1 MSDWVLIYEG
11 FDPTRERQRETL
23 CTLGN
28 GYFATRGAAHEAN
41 ADSTHYPGTYLA
53 GGYNRLQTEIEGRT
67 IENEDLVNLPNW
79 LVLTFRHPGEAWFN
93 LTDVE
98 LLSYRQTLDLKAG
111 VLHRSYQYQDRQGRK
126 TTVSSRRFV
135 HLGLPHLAGL
145 EVVITPDNWSGP
157 LEIHTGL
164 DGRVRNTGVARY
176 AALNN
181 LHFTPLEASAFGQNG
196 IFLCTETCQSKVR
209 IAQAARTG
217 FFPDAAWAHLPRNLV
232 QDRDY
237 IGQDCTIPMTEA
249 QPLSVEK
256 IVTLY
261 TSRDHGI
268 SECGE
273 EARDALMHAGGF
285 EDLLRS
291 HAQHWEQTWQQC
303 DLGLQGG
310 EGSQLTLRLHL
321 FHLLQT
327 VSPHTIELDAGV
339 PARGWHGEA
348 YRGHVFWDE
357 LYIFPVLTLRFPALT
372 KALLLYRHRRLEQAR
387 RNAGQAGFSGAL
399 YPWQSGSN
407 GREESQILHLNPKSG
422 RWIPDH
428 STLQRHVNA
437 AIAYNIWQYAEAT
450 DDWEFLSTHGAEMF
464 LEIARFWVSATSYN
478 PDKERYEIL
487 RVMGPDEYHDQYPDA
502 EIPGLNNNAYTN
514 LTVVW
519 ILCRAL
525 ELLDRLAAS
534 SRTEVR
540 DLLHVSP
547 TEIALWEDISRKM
560 FLPFHDQGILSQF
573 EGYDALA
580 EFEWERYRQQYGD
593 IHRLDR
599 ILEAEG
605 DSTNRYKL
613 SKQADVLMLLYLFP
627 MEELRSLFDRLG
639 YPFQTD
645 TISRNV
651 EYYSRRTAHGSSL
664 SRVVHAWVMTRSDPE
679 LAWELFK
686 DALGVDV
693 SDLQPG
699 TTAEGIHLGAMSGT
713 VDLMQRAYTGWETRD
728 GTLSFN
734 PCLPAAVE
742 ALHLRLRYRGHSL
755 DVTVTQDTF
764 QLASRPGRA
773 ASIQVSIQGQAHTLT
788 PGQTI
793 KTIL

>member
-1 MSDWVLIYEG
+1 MSDWALIYDG
-11 FDPTRERQRETL
+11 FDPAKERLREAL

-28 GYFATRGAAHEAN
+28 GYFATRGAAPEAH
-41 ADSTHYPGTYLA
+41 ADATHYPGTYLA
-53 GGYNRLQTEIEGRT
+53 GGYNRLQTGIEGRT

-79 LVLTFRHPGEAWFN
+79 LVLTFRHPGEEWFN
-93 LTDVE
+93 IQAVD
-98 LLSYRQTLDLKAG
+98 LLSYQQTLDLKAG
-111 VLHRSYQYQDRQGRK
+111 VLHRSYQFQDREGRK
-126 TTVSSRRFV
+126 TTVNSRRFV
-135 HLGLPHLAGL
+135 HLGDPHLAGL

-164 DGRVRNTGVARY
+164 DGRVRNTGVPRY

-181 LHFTPLEASAFGQNG
+181 RHLSPLEAFAFGHDG
-196 IFLCTETCQSKVR
+196 IFLCTETTQSKVR

-217 FFPDAAWAHLPRNLV
+217 CFPDTAWTDLPGTPV
-232 QDRDY
+232 QERDY
-237 IGQDCTIPMTEA
+237 IGRECTIPMMEG
-249 QPLSVEK
+249 QPLTIEK
-256 IVTLY
+256 IASLY

-273 EARDALMHAGGF
+273 EARDALVHAGRF

-291 HAQHWEQTWQQC
+291 HTQRWNQVWQQC
-303 DLGLQGG
+303 DLGLQGD
-310 EGSQLTLRLHL
+310 EDSQLTLRLHL

-327 VSPHTIELDAGV
+327 VSSHTVELDAGV

-348 YRGHVFWDE
+348 YRGHIFWDE
-357 LYIFPVLTLRFPALT
+357 LYIFPVLNLRFPALT

-387 RNAGQAGFSGAL
+387 RNAAQTGFSGAM

-407 GREESQILHLNPKSG
+407 GREESQVLHLNPKSG
-422 RWIPDH
+422 RWIPDL

-437 AIAYNIWQYAEAT
+437 AIAYNIWEYVEAT
-450 DDWEFLSTHGAEMF
+450 DDREFLSTQGAEMF

-487 RVMGPDEYHDQYPDA
+487 RVMGPDEYHDQYPDS
-502 EIPGLNNNAYTN
+502 ETPGLNNNAYTN
-514 LTVVW
+514 VMVVW

-534 SRTEVR
+534 TRTEVR

-547 TEIALWEDISRKM
+547 TEVALWEDISRKM
-560 FLPFHDQGILSQF
+560 FVPFHDEGIISQF
-573 EGYDALA
+573 EGYEALA
-580 EFEWERYRQQYGD
+580 EFEWERYRQKYGD

-613 SKQADVLMLLYLFP
+613 SKQADVLMLFYLFSP
-627 MEELRSLFDRLG
+627 EELRDLFERLG
-639 YPFQTD
+639 YAFRTD
-645 TISRNV
+645 TMSRNV
-651 EYYSRRTAHGSSL
+651 EYYSKRTAHGSSL

-693 SDLQPG
+693 SDLQAG
-699 TTAEGIHLGAMSGT
+699 TTAEGIHTGAMAGT
-713 VDLMQRAYTGWETRD
+713 VDLMQRAYTGWESRD
-728 GTLSFN
+728 GTLCFN
-734 PCLPAAVE
+734 PCLPPKVE
-742 ALHLRLRYRGHSL
+742 ALHLRVRYRGHSL

-764 QLASRPGRA
+764 QLTSRPGLTA
-773 ASIQVSIQGQAHTLT
+773 PIQVSVKGQAHTLA
-788 PGQTI
+788 PGHTI
-793 KTIL
+793 KTNL

>member
-1 MSDWVLIYEG
+1 MSDWTLIYEG
-11 FDPTRERQRETL
+11 FDPAKERLREAL

-28 GYFATRGAAHEAN
+28 GYFATRGAAPEAN

-79 LVLTFRHPGEAWFN
+79 LVLTFRHPGDDWFN
-93 LTDVE
+93 VQTVD
-98 LLSYRQTLDLKAG
+98 LLSYRQTLDLKTG
-111 VLHRSYQYQDRQGRK
+111 VLHRSYQFQDREGRK

-135 HLGLPHLAGL
+135 HLGDPHLAGL

-164 DGRVRNTGVARY
+164 DGRVRNTGVPRY
-176 AALNN
+176 AALNSRH
-181 LHFTPLEASAFGQNG
+181 LSPLEASAFGHDG
-196 IFLCTETCQSKVR
+196 IFLCTETTQSKVR
-209 IAQAARTG
+209 IAQAACTG
-217 FFPDAAWAHLPRNLV
+217 FFPDAAWADLPRTPV
-232 QDRDY
+232 KDRNY
-237 IGQDCTIPMTEA
+237 IGQECTIPMTEG
-249 QPLSVEK
+249 QPLTIEK
-256 IVTLY
+256 IASLY

-273 EARDALMHAGGF
+273 EARDALVHAGRF

-291 HAQHWEQTWQQC
+291 HTQHWDQVWQQC

-327 VSPHTIELDAGV
+327 VSSHTIELDAGV

-357 LYIFPVLTLRFPALT
+357 LYIFPVLNLRFPAIT
-372 KALLLYRHRRLEQAR
+372 KSLLLYRHRRLEQAR
-387 RNAGQAGFSGAL
+387 RNARTAGFSGAL

-407 GREESQILHLNPKSG
+407 GREESQVLHLNPKSG
-422 RWIPDH
+422 RWIPDN
-428 STLQRHVNA
+428 SLLQRHVNA
-437 AIAYNIWQYAEAT
+437 AIAYNVWQYAEAT
-450 DDWEFLSTHGAEMF
+450 DDWEFLSTSGAEMF
-464 LEIARFWVSATSYN
+464 LEIARFWASTTSYN

-487 RVMGPDEYHDQYPDA
+487 RVMGPDEYHDEYPDA
-502 EIPGLNNNAYTN
+502 ETPGLNNNAYTN
-514 LTVVW
+514 LMVVW

-534 SRTEVR
+534 SRNEVR

-547 TEIALWEDISRKM
+547 TEVALWEDISRKM
-560 FLPFHDQGILSQF
+560 FVPFHEEGIISQF
-573 EGYDALA
+573 EDYDALA

-605 DSTNRYKL
+605 NSTNRYKL
-613 SKQADVLMLLYLFP
+613 SKQADVLMLFYLFSP
-627 MEELRSLFDRLG
+627 EELCDLFDRLG
-639 YPFQTD
+639 YSFRTD

-664 SRVVHAWVMTRSDPE
+664 SRVVHAWVMTRSDPA

-686 DALGVDV
+686 DALDVDV
-693 SDLQPG
+693 SDLQAG
-699 TTAEGIHLGAMSGT
+699 TTAEGIHTGAMAGT
-713 VDLMQRAYTGWETRD
+713 VDLMQRAYTGWKSRD
-728 GTLSFN
+728 GALSFN

-742 ALHLRLRYRGHSL
+742 ALHLRVRYRGHAL
-755 DVTVTQDTF
+755 DLTVTQGTF

-773 ASIQVSIQGQAHTLT
+773 APIQVSVKGQAHVLA

-793 KTIL
+793 KANL

>member
-1 MSDWVLIYEG
+1 MSDWFLIYDG
-11 FDPTRERQRETL
+11 FDPAREGQRETL

-79 LVLTFRHPGEAWFN
+79 LVLTFRHPGDKWFN
-93 LTDVE
+93 LTAVD

-111 VLHRSYQYQDRQGRK
+111 VLHRSYQFQDHRGRK

-135 HLGLPHLAGL
+135 HLGVPHFAGL
-145 EVVITPDNWSGP
+145 EVVITPHNWSGP
-157 LEIHTGL
+157 LEMHTGL

-176 AALNN
+176 QALNN
-181 LHFTPLEASAFGQNG
+181 AHLSALETSAFGHDG
-196 IFLCTETCQSKVR
+196 IFLCMETRQSKVR

-217 FFPDAAWAHLPRNLV
+217 FFPDTAWAHLPRNLV
-232 QDRDY
+232 RDRDY
-237 IGQDCTIPMTEA
+237 IGQECTIPMTEG
-249 QPLSVEK
+249 QPLTVEK

-273 EARDALMHAGGF
+273 DARDALIHAGRF

-291 HAQHWEQTWQQC
+291 HTRHWEQVWQQC

-348 YRGHVFWDE
+348 YRGHIFWDE

-464 LEIARFWVSATSYN
+464 LEIARFWASTASYN
-478 PDKERYEIL
+478 HDKERYEIL
-487 RVMGPDEYHDQYPDA
+487 RVMGPDEYHDQYPNA
-502 EIPGLNNNAYTN
+502 EAPGLNNNAYTN
-514 LTVVW
+514 LMVVW

-525 ELLDRLAAS
+525 ELLDRLAES
-534 SRTEVR
+534 SRNEVR

-547 TEIALWEDISRKM
+547 TEVALWEDISRKM
-560 FLPFHDQGILSQF
+560 FLPFHEEGILSQF
-573 EGYDALA
+573 EGYEALA
-580 EFEWERYRQQYGD
+580 EFDWERYRQQYGD

-627 MEELRSLFDRLG
+627 REELRSLFDRLG

-664 SRVVHAWVMTRSDPE
+664 SRVVHAWVMTRSNPE

-713 VDLMQRAYTGWETRD
+713 VDLIQRAYTGWETRD

-742 ALHLRLRYRGHSL
+742 ALHLRVRYRGHSL

>member
-1 MSDWVLIYEG
+1 MSDWALIYDG
-11 FDPTRERQRETL
+11 FDPAQERLREAL

-28 GYFATRGAAHEAN
+28 GYFATRGAAPEAH
-41 ADSTHYPGTYLA
+41 ADATHYPGTYLA

-79 LVLTFRHPGEAWFN
+79 LVLTFRHPGDEWFN
-93 LTDVE
+93 IQAVD
-98 LLSYRQTLDLKAG
+98 LLSYQQTLDLKAG
-111 VLHRSYQYQDRQGRK
+111 VLHRSYQFEDSRGRT
-126 TTVSSRRFV
+126 TTVHSRRFV
-135 HLGLPHLAGL
+135 HLGVPHLAGL

-164 DGRVRNTGVARY
+164 DGRVRNTGVPRY

-181 LHFTPLEASAFGQNG
+181 RHLSPLEASAFGHDG
-196 IFLCTETCQSKVR
+196 IFLCMETTQSKVR

-217 FFPDAAWAHLPRNLV
+217 FFPDAAWADLPMTTV
-232 QDRDY
+232 QERDY
-237 IGQDCTIPMTEA
+237 TGQECTIPMTEGR
-249 QPLSVEK
+249 PLTIEK

-273 EARDALMHAGGF
+273 EARDALVHAGRF

-291 HAQHWEQTWQQC
+291 HTQRWAQVWQQC

-310 EGSQLTLRLHL
+310 DGSQLTLRVHL

-327 VSPHTIELDAGV
+327 VSSHTVELDAGV

-387 RNAGQAGFSGAL
+387 RNAAQAGFSGAM

-407 GREESQILHLNPKSG
+407 GREESQVLHLNPKSG
-422 RWIPDH
+422 RWIPDL

-437 AIAYNIWQYAEAT
+437 AIAYNVWQYVEAT
-450 DDWEFLSTHGAEMF
+450 DDWEFLAGQGAEMF

-478 PDKERYEIL
+478 PGKERYEIV
-487 RVMGPDEYHDQYPDA
+487 RVMGPDEYHDQYPDS
-502 EIPGLNNNAYTN
+502 ETPGLNNNAYTN
-514 LTVVW
+514 VMVVW

-534 SRTEVR
+534 TRTDVR

-547 TEIALWEDISRKM
+547 TEAALWEDISRKM
-560 FLPFHDQGILSQF
+560 FVPFHDEGIISQF
-573 EGYDALA
+573 EGYETLA
-580 EFEWERYRQQYGD
+580 EFDWAGYRQRYGD

-613 SKQADVLMLLYLFP
+613 SKQADVLMLLYLFSP
-627 MEELRSLFDRLG
+627 EDLHALFDRLG
-639 YPFQTD
+639 YPFPVD
-645 TISRNV
+645 TVSRNV
-651 EYYSRRTAHGSSL
+651 EYYSKRTAHGSSL
-664 SRVVHAWVMTRSDPE
+664 SRVVHAWVMARSDPD
-679 LAWELFK
+679 LAWDLFK
-686 DALGVDV
+686 DALNVDV
-693 SDLQPG
+693 SDLQAG
-699 TTAEGIHLGAMSGT
+699 TTAEGIHTGAMAGT
-713 VDLMQRAYTGWETRD
+713 VDLVQRAYTGWESRD

-734 PCLPAAVE
+734 PCLPSAVE

-755 DVTVTQDTF
+755 DVSVAPGKF
-764 QLASRPGRA
+764 QLASRPGHA
-773 ASIQVSIQGQAHTLT
+773 APLQVSIKGHSHALS
-788 PGQTI
+788 PGHTI
-793 KTIL
+793 KTNL

>member
-1 MSDWVLIYEG
+1 MSDWALIYEG
-11 FDPTRERQRETL
+11 FDPARERLREAL

-28 GYFATRGAAHEAN
+28 GYFATRGAAPEAN

-53 GGYNRLQTEIEGRT
+53 GGYNRLPTEIEGRT

-79 LVLTFRHPGEAWFN
+79 LALTFRHPGGEWFN
-93 LTDVE
+93 IQDVD
-98 LLSYRQTLDLKAG
+98 LISYRQTLDLKAG
-111 VLHRSYQYQDRQGRK
+111 VLHRSYQCQDREGRK
-126 TTVSSRRFV
+126 TTVNSRRFV

-145 EVVITPDNWSGP
+145 EITITPDNWSGP
-157 LEIHTGL
+157 LEIHAGL
-164 DGRVRNTGVARY
+164 DGRVRNTGVPRY

-181 LHFTPLEASAFGQNG
+181 LHLSPLEASAFGHDG
-196 IFLCTETCQSKVR
+196 IFLCTETTQSKVR

-217 FFPDAAWAHLPRNLV
+217 FFPDAAWAELPRTPV
-232 QDRDY
+232 QSRDY
-237 IGQDCTIPMTEA
+237 VGQDCTIPMTEGR
-249 QPLSVEK
+249 PLTVEK
-256 IVTLY
+256 IASLY

-273 EARDALMHAGGF
+273 EARDALAHAGRF

-291 HAQHWEQTWQQC
+291 HAQHWDQVWQQC

-327 VSPHTIELDAGV
+327 VSSHTIELDAGV

-348 YRGHVFWDE
+348 YRGHIFWDE
-357 LYIFPVLTLRFPALT
+357 VYIFPVLNLRFPALT

-387 RNAGQAGFSGAL
+387 RNAAAAGFSGAL

-422 RWIPDH
+422 RWIPDN
-428 STLQRHVNA
+428 SLLQRHVNA
-437 AIAYNIWQYAEAT
+437 AIAYNVWQYAEVT
-450 DDWEFLSTHGAEMF
+450 DDWEFLSTRGAEMF
-464 LEIARFWVSATSYN
+464 LEIARFWVSTTSFN
-478 PDKERYEIL
+478 PDKGRYEIL
-487 RVMGPDEYHDQYPDA
+487 RVMGPDEYHDQYPDDEA
-502 EIPGLNNNAYTN
+502 PGLNNNAYTN
-514 LTVVW
+514 LMVAW

-525 ELLDRLAAS
+525 ELLDRLEQS
-534 SRTEVR
+534 SCTEVR
-540 DLLHVSP
+540 DLLHISP
-547 TEIALWEDISRKM
+547 TEVALWDDVSRKM
-560 FLPFHDQGILSQF
+560 FVPFHGEGIISQF
-573 EGYDALA
+573 EGYDALG

-605 DSTNRYKL
+605 DSPNRYKL
-613 SKQADVLMLLYLFP
+613 SKQADVLMLFYLFSP
-627 MEELRSLFDRLG
+627 EELEEMFERLG
-639 YPFQTD
+639 YPFRTD
-645 TISRNV
+645 TMSRNV
-651 EYYSRRTAHGSSL
+651 EYYSKRTAHGSSL
-664 SRVVHAWVMTRSDPE
+664 SRVVQAWVMTKSDPA

-693 SDLQPG
+693 LDLQAG
-699 TTAEGIHLGAMSGT
+699 TTAEGIHTGAMAGT
-713 VDLMQRAYTGWETRD
+713 VDLMQRAYTGWESRN
-728 GTLSFN
+728 GALSFN

-742 ALHLRLRYRGHSL
+742 ALHLRVRYRGHSL

-764 QLASRPGRA
+764 QLVSRPGRA
-773 ASIQVSIQGQAHTLT
+773 APIQVSINNQSQPLI

-793 KTIL
+793 RTAL

>member
-1 MSDWVLIYEG
+1 
-11 FDPTRERQRETL
+11 
-23 CTLGN
+23 
-28 GYFATRGAAHEAN
+28 
-41 ADSTHYPGTYLA
+41 
-53 GGYNRLQTEIEGRT
+53 
-67 IENEDLVNLPNW
+67 
-79 LVLTFRHPGEAWFN
+79 
-93 LTDVE
+93 
-98 LLSYRQTLDLKAG
+98 
-111 VLHRSYQYQDRQGRK
+111 
-126 TTVSSRRFV
+126 
-135 HLGLPHLAGL
+135 
-145 EVVITPDNWSGP
+145 
-157 LEIHTGL
+157 
-164 DGRVRNTGVARY
+164 
-176 AALNN
+176 
-181 LHFTPLEASAFGQNG
+181 
-196 IFLCTETCQSKVR
+196 
-209 IAQAARTG
+209 
-217 FFPDAAWAHLPRNLV
+217 
-232 QDRDY
+232 
-237 IGQDCTIPMTEA
+237 
-249 QPLSVEK
+249 
-256 IVTLY
+256 
-261 TSRDHGI
+261 
-268 SECGE
+268 
-273 EARDALMHAGGF
+273 
-285 EDLLRS
+285 
-291 HAQHWEQTWQQC
+291 
-303 DLGLQGG
+303 
-310 EGSQLTLRLHL
+310 
-321 FHLLQT
+321 
-327 VSPHTIELDAGV
+327 
-339 PARGWHGEA
+339 
-348 YRGHVFWDE
+348 
-357 LYIFPVLTLRFPALT
+357 
-372 KALLLYRHRRLEQAR
+372 
-387 RNAGQAGFSGAL
+387 
-399 YPWQSGSN
+399 
-407 GREESQILHLNPKSG
+407 
-422 RWIPDH
+422 
-428 STLQRHVNA
+428 
-437 AIAYNIWQYAEAT
+437 
-450 DDWEFLSTHGAEMF
+450 
-464 LEIARFWVSATSYN
+464 
-478 PDKERYEIL
+478 
-487 RVMGPDEYHDQYPDA
+487 
-502 EIPGLNNNAYTN
+502 
-514 LTVVW
+514 
-519 ILCRAL
+519 
-525 ELLDRLAAS
+525 
-534 SRTEVR
+534 VR

-547 TEIALWEDISRKM
+547 TEVALWEDISRKM

-573 EGYDALA
+573 EGYEALA

-627 MEELRSLFDRLG
+627 REELRSLFDRLG